1 MIACFRSVLPTSV
14 RLLLLGVTAVHAAED
29 TRGVGSTT
37 SGARPTVVRG
47 ASGRILPDPVLLDG
61 SSQPVEKKSE
71 MGMIGDF
78 ELPGDENAKAGKVA
92 GPQMQSPGQAGGQP
106 SGNQSN
112 QSPTSGGGTQSNSA
126 EKSGGGGA
134 QGNPSQ
140 GGQAGGG
147 GGEQSANAGQQG
159 GGAAGGAQSGGPQGA
174 GPQGGAAGGAPIQ
187 GGGDPGA
194 QAQGL
199 QVAQLGG
206 EASGQT
212 GGVPGGGGQ
221 KPPQI
226 AIGDK
231 AMRIEPTAAGASVV
245 GSPGQQVSEHT
256 QQYEKGTGSGGK
268 GPSAPSTG
276 NRIEKGR
283 VVPAGL

>member
-1 MIACFRSVLPTSV
+1 MIASIRAVLPTSV

-29 TRGVGSTT
+29 SRGAGSTT

-47 ASGRILPDPVLLDG
+47 ASGRMLPDPALLDG
-61 SSQPVEKKSE
+61 STQPVEKKSE

-92 GPQMQSPGQAGGQP
+92 GPQLQTPGQAGGQP

-112 QSPTSGGGTQSNSA
+112 QSPTSGGGTQGNSA

-140 GGQAGGG
+140 GGQA
-147 GGEQSANAGQQG
+147 G